1 MVFKKTLDFL
11 EIFDECFHAFLP
23 KHQGKK
29 VTKNCRTLTGY
40 VVTIWELTW
49 WVSRDRQIVYNWDGF
64 TVCRDLNVDNYRYW
78 NLWKL
83 IFPTTTVSVY
93 TSHSVD
99 LRVSLAITTIERQDP
114 GHCKPDPWHG
124 AGLKPRMTTLQ
135 RTSFFFLIYGRYRKN
150 HLPKTLGGAICSVS
164 WEGCSRVSH
173 IFVDLGASTCGA
185 LLLPSIG

>member
-11 EIFDECFHAFLP
+11 EILDECFHAFLP

-135 RTSFFFLIYGRYRKN
+135 RTSFFFSSMEDTEKIIFPKPWEVLYVQFLGRVVPEFRTFLLILAHPLVEHYCC
-150 HLPKTLGGAICSVS
+150 HP
-164 WEGCSRVSH
+164 
-173 IFVDLGASTCGA
+173 
-185 LLLPSIG
+185 